1 MTLRPWLA
9 ALAAGALLLTGCNGS
24 AKPAATSSPSA
35 SARPS
40 DAPTPPY
47 GATLVAAEKGTA
59 TLTNTGRK
67 ADRYIVQV
75 VPGNVG
81 AVAEPTVDLKPGKHV
96 IVRYALSDPEQAKDV
111 KAQLVAHSTTT
122 GEDTVL
128 PLS

>member
-9 ALAAGALLLTGCNGS
+9 ALAAGTLLLTGCTGS
-24 AKPAATSSPSA
+24 DEPAATTSP

-47 GATLVAAEKGTA
+47 AATLVAAKSGTA

-67 ADRYIVQV
+67 PDRYVVQV

-81 AVAEPTVDLKPGKHV
+81 MVAEPMVEVKPGQSV
-96 IVRYALSDPEQAKDV
+96 TVRYALSDAGQVKNAKP
-111 KAQLVAHSTTT
+111 QLVAHSTTT
-122 GEDTVL
+122 GQDTTL